1 MMLMVVRMMI
11 LNVVRYFS
19 EKRTAMIMNSVV
31 FEDDDG
37 NNCHGMEWQQLPWHG
52 MATIA
57 MAAVELLN
65 SSLQSAGFVNLN

>member
-37 NNCHGMEWQQLPWHG
+37 NNCHGMAWNGNNCHG
-52 MATIA
+52 
-57 MAAVELLN
+57 
-65 SSLQSAGFVNLN
+65 SC

>member
-1 MMLMVVRMMI
+1 MMLVVVGMMI

-37 NNCHGMEWQQLPWHG
+37 NNCHAMAWNGNNCYAMAWNGNNCHG
-52 MATIA
+52 M
-57 MAAVELLN
+57 VWN
-65 SSLQSAGFVNLN
+65 GNNCHGSC